1 MSANLRVHIA
11 PVGYQFLRVTEP
23 LVKMQA
29 DKVYL
34 VSFGKDDSASKFFAQ
49 VKKELSQKYKHIKVE
64 EVFLDIWNLYE
75 CIGKFREIIL
85 KEKGNHVY
93 VNVSTGTKITAIA
106 GMLACML
113 WNATP
118 YYASVSYPKTKES
131 EVLQTEHVQDPDV
144 LPVYGI
150 NKPKREYMLILN
162 LLKENGGQ
170 MRKARLISG
179 LEDAGII
186 RIRDE
191 SKSEL
196 THAAKHSQ
204 LRAILHPM
212 ESEWKYVRVEASG
225 RRSEV
230 FITPQGEAAL
240 RIFGVSDTRQV
251 EKEALFN

>member
-1 MSANLRVHIA
+1 MSANLRVHIV

-34 VSFGKDDSASKFFAQ
+34 VSFGRDDSASKFFAQ
-49 VKKELSQKYKHIKVE
+49 VKKELSQKYKHIKIE
-64 EVFLDIWNLYE
+64 EVFLDIWSLYE
-75 CIGKFREIIL
+75 CIEKFREIIV

-113 WNATP
+113 WSATP
-118 YYASVSYPKTKES
+118 YYAGVSYPKTDES
-131 EVLQTEHVQDPDV
+131 EVLRTEHVADPEV
-144 LPVYGI
+144 LPVYDI
-150 NKPKREYMLILN
+150 NKPKPEYMLILN
-162 LLKENGGQ
+162 LLKENDGR
-170 MRKARLISG
+170 MRKARLIAR
-179 LEDAGII
+179 LEDVGII

-191 SKSEL
+191 TKSEL
-196 THAAKHSQ
+196 TEAAKHSQ
-204 LRAILHPM
+204 LRAILDPM

-230 FITPQGEAAL
+230 FITSQGEAAL
-240 RIFGVSDTRQV
+240 RIFGVVDVTRG
-251 EKEALFN
+251 